1 MMRIRVYIL
10 LIGVASLMLRANAQQ
25 TIQFSQYMF
34 NGLAVNPAY
43 AGYKEDWTIN
53 LSGRQQWTGVD
64 GSPKT
69 ATISVDG
76 VTSGENKNMGLGFLV
91 TNDRLGPENNS
102 AAYVNY
108 SYRLRLDDDD
118 TKRLCFGVAAGVIQ
132 YTINGSL
139 FNASDITDSAI
150 PIGTQSNITP
160 DFRAGIY
167 YYSPAFYLGASMLNL
182 IPQTNLDPNTAILK
196 QERTL
201 YVTAGFMV
209 PLSEAVNWKPSAMVK
224 EDFKGPTN
232 LNVASLFLLGNVLW
246 LGAGYSTGVT
256 IWNKPDLQSNLSKS
270 DDVSGIIQVS
280 ISPRFRVGYSY
291 DFVTSKLPGYQSGSH
306 EISVSIGFGRSK
318 GRILSPRFF

>member
-1 MMRIRVYIL
+1 MKSLKKYTL
-10 LIGVASLMLRANAQQ
+10 LVFIAFVSIKSYAQQ

-76 VTSGENKNMGLGFLV
+76 VTSGETKNMGLGFLV

-150 PIGTQSNITP
+150 PVGTQSNITP

-182 IPQTNLDPNTAILK
+182 VPQTNLDPNTAILK

-232 LNVASLFLLGNVLW
+232 LNIASLFLLGNVLW

-270 DDVSGIIQVS
+270 DDVSGIVEVN

-306 EISVSIGFGRSK
+306 EISVSMGFGRSK